1 MHSGIYPQTQHLQQN
16 NRVLQL
22 KTVHFV
28 SVYMDF
34 KPGAAIFTK
43 KKEKKKKE
51 KEKWHI
57 VFLLLLAKSFISQ
70 IVYFTVTDLD
80 CVEKHVENTD

>member
-28 SVYMDF
+28 SVHMDF
-34 KPGAAIFTK
+34 KPGAAIFTQ
-43 KKEKKKKE
+43 KKEKKKK
-51 KEKWHI
+51 KKKSGTSC
-57 VFLLLLAKSFISQ
+57 FYFCSQNPLFPKSFILQ
-70 IVYFTVTDLD
+70 LLI
-80 CVEKHVENTD
+80 

>member
-22 KTVHFV
+22 KTAHFV

-34 KPGAAIFTK
+34 KPGAAIFTQ
-43 KKEKKKKE
+43 KKE

>member
-34 KPGAAIFTK
+34 KPGAAIFTQ
-43 KKEKKKKE
+43 KKEKKKKSGTLC
-51 KEKWHI
+51 
-57 VFLLLLAKSFISQ
+57 FYFCSQNPLFPKSFTLQLLI
-70 IVYFTVTDLD
+70 
-80 CVEKHVENTD
+80 